1 VTGQHLWDEIRQAAA
16 RAGMSMQRF
25 SAPLFNEP
33 NWKLEQLRIA
43 KRPKPSTIARVRAL
57 IAGEPIPPPSGNQY
71 CAARRPLGLTR
82 TAAEQAGFPPSGR
95 SVAENRNLAQA
106 LERKARVDHA
116 RDLSELARATRRPG
130 QCLADRLRE
139 LRMEMAA

>member
-1 VTGQHLWDEIRQAAA
+1 LEARAAA
-16 RAGMSMQRF
+16 DRETAEALDDRPRPRADRRRANPATQR
-25 SAPLFNEP
+25 
-33 NWKLEQLRIA
+33 Q
-43 KRPKPSTIARVRAL
+43 
-57 IAGEPIPPPSGNQY
+57 PIL
-71 CAARRPLGLTR
+71 RRPASPR
-82 TAAEQAGFPPSGR
+82 AEQAGFPPSGR